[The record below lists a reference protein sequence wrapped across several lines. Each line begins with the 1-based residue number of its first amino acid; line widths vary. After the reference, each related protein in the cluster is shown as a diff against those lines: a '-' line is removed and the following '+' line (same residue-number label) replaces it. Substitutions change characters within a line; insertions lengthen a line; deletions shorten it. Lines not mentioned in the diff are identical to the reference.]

1 MRWKIYI
8 QHTGK
13 VKTTTTTATT
23 TTTTNKCNMKMGKK
37 LASIKLLTTNPP
49 VHHDCNFSILW
60 CSFTKQWLKHGKNNF
75 WPCIFIRMCR
85 CRCRCVCVCGY
96 LCMHCYLVENAR
108 GTTQK
113 YVVGIE
119 TSEKRLLTAWLTDL
133 HTQ

>member
-75 WPCIFIRMCR
+75 LPCIFIRMCR
-85 CRCRCVCVCGY
+85 CRCRCVCVWVSMYALLFGRKCARHNAKIRCGNRN
-96 LCMHCYLVENAR
+96 ER
-108 GTTQK
+108 KTTADC
-113 YVVGIE
+113 
-119 TSEKRLLTAWLTDL
+119 LAD
-133 HTQ
+133 